1 MTRYH
6 PLLVALH
13 WILAL
18 MILVSLVIGG
28 PGLERLSN
36 ADPAKVSALAGHMI
50 FGSIILI
57 LMIVR
62 LITRVVS
69 QKPAH
74 VSTGNAIINQIGIW
88 IPWVFYLLVFGVCL
102 SGIGISVA
110 AGLPDIV
117 FFGSETPLPESFW
130 DYPARTAHYVLT
142 TALLGLIAVHVTAA
156 LFHQLVMQ
164 NGLISRMWF
173 GKRSD

>member
-6 PLLVALH
+6 PLLVTLH

-18 MILVSLVIGG
+18 MILFSLVFGG
-28 PGLERLSN
+28 PRLERLQNS
-36 ADPAKVSALAGHMI
+36 DPAKVDALAGHMI
-50 FGSIILI
+50 FGFIVLV

-62 LITRVVS
+62 LTTRVLS
-69 QKPAH
+69 QKPVH
-74 VSTGNAIINQIGIW
+74 VSNGSALLDHIGT
-88 IPWVFYLLVFGVCL
+88 WVQRLFYMLVFGVCV

-117 FFGSETPLPESFW
+117 FFGSENPLPKNFW

-142 TALLGLIAVHVTAA
+142 TLLLALIAVHVIAA
-156 LFHQLVMQ
+156 LYHQLVIQ

-173 GKRSD
+173 GKRTD

>member
-18 MILVSLVIGG
+18 MLLFSLVIGG
-28 PGLERLSN
+28 SGLERLPNS
-36 ADPAKVSALAGHMI
+36 DPAKVDALAGHMI
-50 FGSIILI
+50 FGSIILV
-57 LMIVR
+57 LMILR
-62 LITRVVS
+62 LITRVLS
-69 QKPAH
+69 QKPVH
-74 VSTGNAIINQIGIW
+74 VSNGSALLDHIGT
-88 IPWVFYLLVFGVCL
+88 WVHWLFYALVFGVCV

-110 AGLPDIV
+110 TGLPDIV
-117 FFGSETPLPESFW
+117 FFGSEAPLPESFW

-142 TALLGLIAVHVTAA
+142 TALLALIAVHVTAA
-156 LFHQLVMQ
+156 LYHQLVIQ

-173 GKRSD
+173 GKRTD